1 MGLGFLVPSF
11 LAGLV
16 ALAVPLLLHL
26 RNKDRDRPLRFPSLM
41 FLQKL
46 PIRTE
51 QRQRITDWPLLLLRA
66 AVLALLALAFA
77 RPVLRSGSATSAD
90 AQAGA
95 TVILLD
101 RSQSMGYEGVWA
113 RAVDSVRAIVNR
125 QGAGD
130 RVALVAYDD
139 AAEVLQRLT
148 TDKAAVLGALQSLKP
163 LPRGTR
169 LAPALR
175 TGRQVL
181 LDAPFADAELV
192 VVSDLQ
198 RASASGIAGVELPT
212 GVRVRGAAVGP
223 ERWRNSVLRTLDA
236 RRVVSGERTQLAVKA
251 RVFTRGDSA
260 ARSVTASLSVN
271 GREANSKNSVLATDG
286 ETVITFDPVP
296 APDGPVTLRVALS
309 PDLLAADDTL
319 VAVVPRDDALRVA
332 LVAGGD
338 IRASET
344 LFFERALSIGQAP
357 VVRVDRMP
365 APPAGD
371 ALTRSAVLVFWDALP
386 PASDALNQ
394 WVEQGGGVVVVAGRR
409 VATARTGV
417 ARTASASIAP
427 AEIDGSAD
435 RLNDRGGSLR
445 ELRMEHPLLAPF
457 RDVPEA
463 IRSVRSLR
471 YPRLTPVAG
480 SDVIARFDDGLP
492 AVVEQRVG
500 AGRVVMLALPLDNL
514 LGDFPVQPAYLPFV
528 RQLMLHTSG
537 RDAAPLWR
545 SVGERWALATGMTDP
560 VVTAPDGGLLRPVAD
575 SMGAAVPLS
584 DAGVYAAYNRQAS
597 GTPAAVVA
605 VNVPPTEGEL
615 TPLDT
620 AELLLGVRTA
630 TDSAANAASAAAV
643 TTSASGDATESLVDL
658 ERRQNLWR
666 FLLIAVVAL
675 LAIETWLATRG
686 RRGQARRS
694 TTGHGLSTA
703 DRRSRKASHEAGSPR
718 TRAEEA
724 R

>member
-1 MGLGFLVPSF
+1 MGLSFLVPAF

-66 AVLALLALAFA
+66 ALLALLVLAFA
-77 RPVLRSGSATSAD
+77 RPVLTSGSTDSGD

-113 RAVDSVRAIVNR
+113 RAVDSARAIVNR

-139 AAEVLQRLT
+139 AAEVVQRLT
-148 TDKAAVLGALQSLKP
+148 TDKAAVLGALQALKP
-163 LPRGTR
+163 LPRGTK

-212 GVRVRGAAVGP
+212 GVRVRGVAVGP
-223 ERWRNSVLRTLDA
+223 ERWRNTVLRTLDA

-251 RVFTRGDSA
+251 RAFTRGDSA
-260 ARSVTASLSVN
+260 ARTVTASLSVN
-271 GREANSKNSVLATDG
+271 GREANSKSIALATDG

-338 IRASET
+338 VRASET
-344 LFFERALSIGQAP
+344 LFFERALGIGQAP
-357 VVRVDRMP
+357 AVRVDRLP
-365 APPAGD
+365 ALPAGD
-371 ALTRSAVLVFWDALP
+371 ALTRTAVLVFWDALP
-386 PASDALNQ
+386 AANDALMQ
-394 WVEQGGGVVVVAGRR
+394 WVEQGGGLVVVAGRR
-409 VATARTGV
+409 VASARSGV
-417 ARTASASIAP
+417 ARPGAATLLP
-427 AEIDGSAD
+427 AEADGSAD
-435 RLNDRGGSLR
+435 RLSDRGGNLR
-445 ELRMEHPLLAPF
+445 ELRMEHPLLTPF

-463 IRSVRSLR
+463 LRVVRALR
-471 YPRLTPVAG
+471 YPRLTPAAG

-537 RDAAPLWR
+537 RDAVPLWR

-560 VVTAPDGGLLRPVAD
+560 VVTAPDASLLRPVAD
-575 SMGAAVPLS
+575 SMGAAVPLH

-597 GTPAAVVA
+597 GTPVAVVA
-605 VNVPPTEGEL
+605 VNVPPSEAEL

-620 AELLLGVRTA
+620 AELLLGVRST
-630 TDSAANAASAAAV
+630 TESAASAGTAA
-643 TTSASGDATESLVDL
+643 ASPTGDATESLVDL
-658 ERRQNLWR
+658 ERRQNPWR
-666 FLLIAVVAL
+666 FFIMAVVAL
-675 LAIETWLATRG
+675 LALETWVATRG

-694 TTGHGLSTA
+694 IVGNNVSTA
-703 DRRSRKASHEAGSPR
+703 GRSPR
-718 TRAEEA
+718 KGPQEAVSPSARAEEA

>member
-1 MGLGFLVPSF
+1 MGLGFLVPAF

-77 RPVLRSGSATSAD
+77 RPVLTSGSVASAD

-101 RSQSMGYEGVWA
+101 RSQSMGYDGVWA
-113 RAVDSVRAIVNR
+113 RALDSARAIVNR

-139 AAEVLQRLT
+139 AAEVVQRLT
-148 TDKAAVLGALQSLKP
+148 TDKTAVLAALQALKP

-212 GVRVRGAAVGP
+212 GVRVRGVAVGP
-223 ERWRNSVLRTLDA
+223 ERWSNSVLRTLDA
-236 RRVVSGERTQLAVKA
+236 RRVASGARTQLAVKA
-251 RVFTRGDSA
+251 RVFTRGDTA
-260 ARSVTASLSVN
+260 ARNVTASLSVN
-271 GREANSKNSVLATDG
+271 GREANSKTLALAPDG

-296 APDGPVTLRVALS
+296 APDGPVTVRVGVS
-309 PDLLAADDTL
+309 PDQLAADDTL

-332 LVAGGD
+332 LVASGD
-338 IRASET
+338 VRASET
-344 LFFERALSIGQAP
+344 LFFERALGIGQAP
-357 VVRVDRMP
+357 AVRVDRMP
-365 APPAGD
+365 AAPSGD
-371 ALTRSAVLVFWDALP
+371 ALSRTAVLVYWDALP
-386 PASDALNQ
+386 PANEALTE
-394 WVEQGGGVVVVAGRR
+394 WVEQGGGLVVVAGRR
-409 VATARTGV
+409 VASARQR
-417 ARTASASIAP
+417 AASFVP
-427 AEIDGSAD
+427 AEVDGSAD
-435 RLNDRGGSLR
+435 RLTDRGGSLR
-445 ELRMEHPLLAPF
+445 ELRMEHPLLTPF

-463 IRSVRSLR
+463 LRAVRALR
-471 YPRLTPVAG
+471 YPRLTPTAG
-480 SDVIARFDDGLP
+480 SDVVARFDDGLP
-492 AVVEQRVG
+492 AVVEQRLG

-560 VVTAPDGGLLRPVAD
+560 VVTAPDASLLRPVAD
-575 SMGAAVPLS
+575 SMGAAVPLN
-584 DAGVYAAYNRQAS
+584 DAGLYAAYNRQAT

-605 VNVPPTEGEL
+605 VNVPPSEGEL

-620 AELLLGVRTA
+620 AELLLGVRTTA
-630 TDSAANAASAAAV
+630 DSAGSAADVDAAAAQAAG
-643 TTSASGDATESLVDL
+643 TTNDSLVDL
-658 ERRQNLWR
+658 ERRQNPWR
-666 FLLIAVVAL
+666 FFIMAVVAL
-675 LAIETWLATRG
+675 LAVETWLATRG

-694 TTGHGLSTA
+694 IIGNTKSTA
-703 DRRSRKASHEAGSPR
+703 GRSTRQGPHEAGSPPA
-718 TRAEEA
+718 RAEEA

>member
-1 MGLGFLVPSF
+1 MGLGFLVPAF

-66 AVLALLALAFA
+66 AVLALLVLAFA
-77 RPVLRSGSATSAD
+77 RPVLTSGATASAD

-113 RAVDSVRAIVNR
+113 RALDSARAIVRR
-125 QGAGD
+125 QGTGD
-130 RVALVAYDD
+130 RIALVAYDD
-139 AAEVLQRLT
+139 AAEVVQRLT
-148 TDKAAVLGALQSLKP
+148 TDKAAVLGALQTLKP
-163 LPRGTR
+163 LPRGTK

-181 LDAPFADAELV
+181 LDAPFANAELV

-198 RASASGIAGVELPT
+198 RSSASGIAGVELPT
-212 GVRVRGAAVGP
+212 GVRVRGVAVGS

-251 RVFTRGDSA
+251 RVFTRGDSS
-260 ARSVTASLSVN
+260 ARTVTASLSVN
-271 GREANSKNSVLATDG
+271 GREANSKSMALAADG

-338 IRASET
+338 VRASET
-344 LFFERALSIGQAP
+344 LFFERALGIGQAP
-357 VVRVDRMP
+357 AVRVDRMP
-365 APPAGD
+365 ALPAGD
-371 ALTRSAVLVFWDALP
+371 ALTRSAVVVFWDNLP
-386 PASDALNQ
+386 PASDALMQ
-394 WVEQGGGVVVVAGRR
+394 WVDQGGGLVVVAGRR
-409 VATARTGV
+409 VASTRTG
-417 ARTASASIAP
+417 ATRTTGASMVP
-427 AEIDGSAD
+427 ADVDGSTD
-435 RLNDRGGSLR
+435 RLSDRGGSLR

-463 IRSVRSLR
+463 IRSVRALR
-471 YPRLTPVAG
+471 YPRLTPTAG

-492 AVVEQRVG
+492 AVVEQGLG

-528 RQLMLHTSG
+528 RQLMLHASG

-560 VVTAPDGGLLRPVAD
+560 VVTAPDGSLLRPVAD
-575 SMGAAVPLS
+575 SMGSAIPLS
-584 DAGVYAAYNRQAS
+584 EAGVYAAYNRQAS
-597 GTPAAVVA
+597 GTPVAVVA
-605 VNVPPTEGEL
+605 VNVPPSEAEL

-620 AELLLGVRTA
+620 AELLLGVRTTA
-630 TDSAANAASAAAV
+630 DSAASAAAA
-643 TTSASGDATESLVDL
+643 TAGASGEATESLVDL
-658 ERRQNLWR
+658 ERRQNPWR
-666 FLLIAVVAL
+666 FFIMAVVAL
-675 LAIETWLATRG
+675 LAIETWVATRG

-694 TTGHGLSTA
+694 IANSNVSTA
-703 DRRSRKASHEAGSPR
+703 GRSTRRGTNEAASPSA
-718 TRAEEA
+718 RAEEA

>member
-1 MGLGFLVPSF
+1 MGLGFLVPAF

-66 AVLALLALAFA
+66 AALALLALAFA
-77 RPVLRSGSATSAD
+77 RPVLTSGSRASAD

-113 RAVDSVRAIVNR
+113 RAVDSARAIVNR

-139 AAEVLQRLT
+139 AAEVVQRLT
-148 TDKAAVLGALQSLKP
+148 TDKAAVLGALQTLKP
-163 LPRGTR
+163 LPRGTK

-212 GVRVRGAAVGP
+212 GVRVHGVAVGP

-251 RVFTRGDSA
+251 RVYTRGDSA
-260 ARSVTASLSVN
+260 ARTVTASLSVN
-271 GREANSKNSVLATDG
+271 GREANSKSVALAADG

-338 IRASET
+338 VRASET
-344 LFFERALSIGQAP
+344 LFFERALGIGQAP
-357 VVRVDRMP
+357 AVRVDRMP
-365 APPAGD
+365 ALPAGD

-386 PASDALNQ
+386 PASDALKQ
-394 WVEQGGGVVVVAGRR
+394 WVEQGGGLVVVAGRR
-409 VATARTGV
+409 VAAART
-417 ARTASASIAP
+417 TNASIVP
-427 AEIDGSAD
+427 AEVDGSAD
-435 RLNDRGGSLR
+435 RLSDRGGSLR

-463 IRSVRSLR
+463 IRSVRALR
-471 YPRLTPVAG
+471 YPRLTPAAG

-537 RDAAPLWR
+537 RDATPLWR

-560 VVTAPDGGLLRPVAD
+560 VVTAPDASLLRPVAD
-575 SMGAAVPLS
+575 SMGAAVPLN

-597 GTPAAVVA
+597 GTPVAVVA
-605 VNVPPTEGEL
+605 VNVPPSEGEL

-620 AELLLGVRTA
+620 AELLLGVRTT
-630 TDSAANAASAAAV
+630 TDSAASAAAA
-643 TTSASGDATESLVDL
+643 TAGASGEATESLVDL
-658 ERRQNLWR
+658 ERRQNPWR
-666 FLLIAVVAL
+666 FFIMAVVAL
-675 LAIETWLATRG
+675 LAIETWVATRG

-694 TTGHGLSTA
+694 ITGSNLSTA
-703 DRRSRKASHEAGSPR
+703 GRSTRRGTNEAASPSA
-718 TRAEEA
+718 RAEEA

>member
-1 MGLGFLVPSF
+1 MGLGFLVPAF

-66 AVLALLALAFA
+66 AALALLALAFA
-77 RPVLRSGSATSAD
+77 RPVLTSGSTASAD

-113 RAVDSVRAIVNR
+113 RAVDSARAIVNR

-139 AAEVLQRLT
+139 AAEVVQRLT
-148 TDKAAVLGALQSLKP
+148 TDKAAVLGALQTLKP
-163 LPRGTR
+163 LPRGTK

-212 GVRVRGAAVGP
+212 GVRVHGVAVGP

-251 RVFTRGDSA
+251 RVYTRGDSA
-260 ARSVTASLSVN
+260 ARTVTASLSVN
-271 GREANSKNSVLATDG
+271 GREANSKSVALAADG

-309 PDLLAADDTL
+309 PDLLTADDTL

-338 IRASET
+338 VRASET
-344 LFFERALSIGQAP
+344 LFFERALGIGQAP
-357 VVRVDRMP
+357 AVRVDRMP
-365 APPAGD
+365 ALPAGD

-386 PASDALNQ
+386 PANEALKQ
-394 WVEQGGGVVVVAGRR
+394 WVEQGGGLVVVAGRR
-409 VATARTGV
+409 VAAART
-417 ARTASASIAP
+417 TNASIVP
-427 AEIDGSAD
+427 AEVDGSAD
-435 RLNDRGGSLR
+435 RLSDRGGSLR

-463 IRSVRSLR
+463 IRSVRALR
-471 YPRLTPVAG
+471 YPRLTPAAG

-537 RDAAPLWR
+537 RDATPLWR

-560 VVTAPDGGLLRPVAD
+560 VVTAPDASLLRPVAD
-575 SMGAAVPLS
+575 SMGAAVPLN

-605 VNVPPTEGEL
+605 VNVPPSEGEL

-620 AELLLGVRTA
+620 AELLLGVRTT
-630 TDSAANAASAAAV
+630 TDSAASAAAA
-643 TTSASGDATESLVDL
+643 TAGASGEATESLVDL
-658 ERRQNLWR
+658 ERRQNPWR
-666 FLLIAVVAL
+666 FFIMAVLAL
-675 LAIETWLATRG
+675 LAIETWVATCG

-694 TTGHGLSTA
+694 ITGSNLSTA
-703 DRRSRKASHEAGSPR
+703 GRSTRRGTNEAASPSA
-718 TRAEEA
+718 RAEEA
-724 R
+724 Q

>member
-1 MGLGFLVPSF
+1 MGLGFLVPAF

-66 AVLALLALAFA
+66 AALALLALAFA
-77 RPVLRSGSATSAD
+77 RPVLTSGSTASAD

-113 RAVDSVRAIVNR
+113 RAVDSARAIVNR

-139 AAEVLQRLT
+139 AAEVVQRLT
-148 TDKAAVLGALQSLKP
+148 TDKAAVLGALQTLKP
-163 LPRGTR
+163 LPRGTK

-212 GVRVRGAAVGP
+212 GVRVHGVAVGP

-251 RVFTRGDSA
+251 RVYTRGDSA
-260 ARSVTASLSVN
+260 ARTVTASLSVN
-271 GREANSKNSVLATDG
+271 GREANSKSVALAADG

-338 IRASET
+338 VRASET
-344 LFFERALSIGQAP
+344 LFFERALGIGQAP
-357 VVRVDRMP
+357 AVRVDRMP
-365 APPAGD
+365 ALPAGD

-386 PASDALNQ
+386 PANEALKQ
-394 WVEQGGGVVVVAGRR
+394 WVEQGGGLVVVAGRR
-409 VATARTGV
+409 VAAART
-417 ARTASASIAP
+417 TNASIVP
-427 AEIDGSAD
+427 AEVDGSAD
-435 RLNDRGGSLR
+435 RLSDRGGSLR

-463 IRSVRSLR
+463 IRSVRALR
-471 YPRLTPVAG
+471 YPRLTPAAG

-492 AVVEQRVG
+492 AVVEQRMGV
-500 AGRVVMLALPLDNL
+500 GRVVMLALPLDNL

-537 RDAAPLWR
+537 RDATPLWR

-560 VVTAPDGGLLRPVAD
+560 VVTAPDASLLRPVAD
-575 SMGAAVPLS
+575 SMGAAVPLN

-597 GTPAAVVA
+597 GTPVAVVA
-605 VNVPPTEGEL
+605 VNVPPSEGEL

-620 AELLLGVRTA
+620 AELLLGVRTT
-630 TDSAANAASAAAV
+630 TDSAASAAAA
-643 TTSASGDATESLVDL
+643 TAGASGEATESLVDL
-658 ERRQNLWR
+658 ERRQNPWR
-666 FLLIAVVAL
+666 FFIMAVVAL
-675 LAIETWLATRG
+675 LAIETWVATRG

-694 TTGHGLSTA
+694 ITGSNLSTA
-703 DRRSRKASHEAGSPR
+703 GRSTRRGTNEAASPSA
-718 TRAEEA
+718 RAEEA

>member
-1 MGLGFLVPSF
+1 MGLGFLVPAF

-77 RPVLRSGSATSAD
+77 RPVLTSRSAASAD

-113 RAVDSVRAIVNR
+113 RALDSARAIVNR
-125 QGAGD
+125 QGTGD

-139 AAEVLQRLT
+139 AAEVVQRLT
-148 TDKAAVLGALQSLKP
+148 TDKAAVLGALQAIKP

-212 GVRVRGAAVGP
+212 GVRVRGVAVGP
-223 ERWRNSVLRTLDA
+223 ERWSNSVLRTLDA
-236 RRVVSGERTQLAVKA
+236 RRVASGDRTQLAVKA
-251 RVFTRGDSA
+251 RVFTRGDTAS
-260 ARSVTASLSVN
+260 RNVSASLSVN
-271 GREANSKNSVLATDG
+271 GREANSKSVALAPDG

-296 APDGPVTLRVALS
+296 APDGPVTVRVALT
-309 PDLLAADDTL
+309 PDQLAADDTL
-319 VAVVPRDDALRVA
+319 VAVVPRDDALRVS
-332 LVAGGD
+332 LVASGD
-338 IRASET
+338 VRANET
-344 LFFERALSIGQAP
+344 LFFERALAIGQAP
-357 VVRVDRMP
+357 AVRVDRMP
-365 APPAGD
+365 AAPSGEGLAR
-371 ALTRSAVLVFWDALP
+371 AAVLVFWDALP
-386 PASDALNQ
+386 PASESLTQ
-394 WVEQGGGVVVVAGRR
+394 WVEQGGGLVVVAGRR
-409 VATARTGV
+409 VATARQSV
-417 ARTASASIAP
+417 ASFMP
-427 AEIDGSAD
+427 AEVDGSAD
-435 RLNDRGGSLR
+435 RLSDRGGSLR

-463 IRSVRSLR
+463 LRAVRSLR
-471 YPRLTPVAG
+471 YPRLTPATG
-480 SDVIARFDDGLP
+480 SDVVARFDDGLP
-492 AVVEQRVG
+492 AVVEQRMG

-537 RDAAPLWR
+537 RDAVPLWR

-560 VVTAPDGGLLRPVAD
+560 VVTAPDASLLRPVAD
-575 SMGAAVPLS
+575 SMGAAVPLN

-597 GTPAAVVA
+597 GTPVAVVA
-605 VNVPPTEGEL
+605 VNVPPSEGEL

-620 AELLLGVRTA
+620 AELLLGVRTTA
-630 TDSAANAASAAAV
+630 DSTSLAASAEAQPAGN
-643 TTSASGDATESLVDL
+643 TNESLVDL
-658 ERRQNLWR
+658 ERRQNPWR
-666 FLLIAVVAL
+666 FFIMAVVAL
-675 LAIETWLATRG
+675 LAVETWLATRG

-694 TTGHGLSTA
+694 IAGSNVSTA
-703 DRRSRKASHEAGSPR
+703 GRSTRRGTNEAASPSA
-718 TRAEEA
+718 RAEEA

>member
-1 MGLGFLVPSF
+1 MGLGFLVPAF

-66 AVLALLALAFA
+66 AALALLALAFA
-77 RPVLRSGSATSAD
+77 RPVLTSGSTASAD

-113 RAVDSVRAIVNR
+113 RAVDSARAIVNR

-139 AAEVLQRLT
+139 AAEVVQRLT
-148 TDKAAVLGALQSLKP
+148 TDKAAVLGALQTLKP
-163 LPRGTR
+163 LPRGTK

-212 GVRVRGAAVGP
+212 GVRVHGVAVGP

-251 RVFTRGDSA
+251 RVYTRGDSA
-260 ARSVTASLSVN
+260 ARTVTASLSVN
-271 GREANSKNSVLATDG
+271 GREANSKSVALAADG

-309 PDLLAADDTL
+309 PDLLTADDTL

-338 IRASET
+338 VRASET
-344 LFFERALSIGQAP
+344 LFFERALGIGQAP
-357 VVRVDRMP
+357 AVRVDRMP
-365 APPAGD
+365 ALPAGD

-386 PASDALNQ
+386 PANEALKQ
-394 WVEQGGGVVVVAGRR
+394 WVEQGGGLVVVAGRR
-409 VATARTGV
+409 VAAART
-417 ARTASASIAP
+417 TNASIVP
-427 AEIDGSAD
+427 AEVDGSAD
-435 RLNDRGGSLR
+435 RLSDRGGSLR

-463 IRSVRSLR
+463 IRSVRALR
-471 YPRLTPVAG
+471 YPRLTPAAG

-492 AVVEQRVG
+492 AVVEQRMG

-537 RDAAPLWR
+537 RDATPLWR

-560 VVTAPDGGLLRPVAD
+560 VVTAPDASLLRPVAD
-575 SMGAAVPLS
+575 SMGAAVPLN

-605 VNVPPTEGEL
+605 VNVPPSEGEL

-620 AELLLGVRTA
+620 AELLLGVRTT
-630 TDSAANAASAAAV
+630 TDSAASAAAA
-643 TTSASGDATESLVDL
+643 TAGASGEATESLVDL
-658 ERRQNLWR
+658 ERRQNPWR
-666 FLLIAVVAL
+666 FFIMAVLAL
-675 LAIETWLATRG
+675 LAIETWVATRG

-694 TTGHGLSTA
+694 ITGSNLSTA
-703 DRRSRKASHEAGSPR
+703 GRSTRRGTNEAASPSA
-718 TRAEEA
+718 RAEEA